1 VWTFTASSETVNPST
16 AGESART
23 AARAVRMAGLVQ
35 VDPADAGCADL
46 SRSGEPIEQVVADV
60 GDIDAVEG
68 GGEPVD
74 HAGEPA
80 DDRREVVQ
88 HPPAAQLPGV
98 VHDRFETQH
107 VFAFGV
113 GLQRQVRRSG
123 P

>member
-1 VWTFTASSETVNPST
+1 VDLHGQFGD
-16 AGESART
+16 GESLHRRGEREDGGQGGAD
-23 AARAVRMAGLVQ
+23 AGLVQ